1 MKKLIWKIRYAA
13 HMRKRAL
20 MPVAYCWAA
29 AGIALDEYPENI
41 EDDPRWCCDD
51 ELSYWTE

>member
-13 HMRKRAL
+13 HMRKRTSI
-20 MPVAYCWAA
+20 PVAYCWAA

-41 EDDPRWCCDD
+41 DDDPRWCCDD